1 MKCPRCGLENGD
13 RTVCS
18 KCGHF
23 MYRPVD
29 QNRKK
34 MTKAERARE
43 DAKIMWKNI
52 AKVLRIVWMVIVMVV
67 LSFLMIAVLT
77 FFFNGA

>member
-1 MKCPRCGLENGD
+1 
-13 RTVCS
+13 
-18 KCGHF
+18 

-52 AKVLRIVWMVIVMVV
+52 AKVLRILWMVIVMVV

-77 FFFNGA
+77 YFFNGA